1 MINNKK
7 AAQVA
12 STGTAS
18 KTAFNGD
25 HCNASS
31 IPSCRALTADDTQK
45 PSRQNRRL
53 NRTWKNRP
61 KKQLTAAFMPWQSL
75 CTVLNTPTLAVSPPV
90 SHWGFFTSI
99 GFDQWPGS
107 VQLCNSL
114 RVKAASRLT
123 SVFKYLAAPLNKGRL
138 LNDTLGAIMARTKRT
153 RAHSRFTVY
162 NFVRKFTGPALAY
175 RLSFAGRVSA

>member
-1 MINNKK
+1 MTNNKK

-18 KTAFNGD
+18 KTAFNGK
-25 HCNASS
+25 HCSASGVLS
-31 IPSCRALTADDTQK
+31 SQQTYADDTQK

-53 NRTWKNRP
+53 KRTWKNRP

-75 CTVLNTPTLAVSPPV
+75 CTVLNTPHVAVSAPV
-90 SHWGFFTSI
+90 SLSGFFTSI

-107 VQLCNSL
+107 AQLCNSL
-114 RVKAASRLT
+114 RVKAASRLHA
-123 SVFKYLAAPLNKGRL
+123 VLKYPAAPQQGGHFN
-138 LNDTLGAIMARTKRT
+138 NHVGAIMAKQKRT

-162 NFVRKFTGPALAY
+162 NFIRKFTGPALAY
-175 RLSFAGRVSA
+175 RLSFVGRAA

>member
-1 MINNKK
+1 MIKNKR
-7 AAQVA
+7 AMQVA
-12 STGTAS
+12 STGTAQN
-18 KTAFNGD
+18 TAIND
-25 HCNASS
+25 NHCNAYS
-31 IPSCRALTADDTQK
+31 IPSCRALAADDTQK

-53 NRTWKNRP
+53 KRTWKNRP

-75 CTVLNTPTLAVSPPV
+75 CTVLNTPPLAVSAPV
-90 SHWGFFTSI
+90 SHSGFFTSI

-114 RVKAASRLT
+114 RVKAASGLMA
-123 SVFKYLAAPLNKGRL
+123 VFKYLAAPLNKGRL
-138 LNDTLGAIMARTKRT
+138 LNEPLGAIMAKQKRT

-175 RLSFAGRVSA
+175 RLSFAGRAA

>member
-1 MINNKK
+1 MTNNKK

-12 STGTAS
+12 STGAAS

-25 HCNASS
+25 HCNVSS

-45 PSRQNRRL
+45 PSRQNRRQK
-53 NRTWKNRP
+53 RTWKNRP

-107 VQLCNSL
+107 AQLCNSL

-123 SVFKYLAAPLNKGRL
+123 SVLKYLAAPQQGDSFNV
-138 LNDTLGAIMARTKRT
+138 TLGAIMARTKRT

-162 NFVRKFTGPALAY
+162 NFIRKFTGPALAY

>member
-1 MINNKK
+1 MTNNKK

-18 KTAFNGD
+18 KTAFNGK
-25 HCNASS
+25 HCSASGVLS
-31 IPSCRALTADDTQK
+31 SQQTYADDTQK

-53 NRTWKNRP
+53 KRTWKNRP

-75 CTVLNTPTLAVSPPV
+75 GTVLNTPTLAVSPPV

-107 VQLCNSL
+107 AQLCNSL
-114 RVKAASRLT
+114 RVKAASRLHA
-123 SVFKYLAAPLNKGRL
+123 VLKYPAAPQQGDSFNV
-138 LNDTLGAIMARTKRT
+138 TLGAIMAKQKRT

-162 NFVRKFTGPALAY
+162 TFIRKFTGPALAY
-175 RLSFAGRVSA
+175 RLSFAGRAA

>member
-1 MINNKK
+1 MTNNKK

-25 HCNASS
+25 HCSASRVLS
-31 IPSCRALTADDTQK
+31 FQRSYADDTQK
-45 PSRQNRRL
+45 PSRQNRRQK
-53 NRTWKNRP
+53 RGWKNRP

-75 CTVLNTPTLAVSPPV
+75 CTVLNTPPLAVSAPV
-90 SHWGFFTSI
+90 SHSGFFTSI

-114 RVKAASRLT
+114 RVKAASGLMA
-123 SVFKYLAAPLNKGRL
+123 VFKYLAAPLNKGRL
-138 LNDTLGAIMARTKRT
+138 LNEPLGAIMAKQKRT

-175 RLSFAGRVSA
+175 RLSFAGRAA

>member
-1 MINNKK
+1 MINNNKK
-7 AAQVA
+7 AARLDA
-12 STGTAS
+12 GTAQN
-18 KTAFNGD
+18 TAFNGN

-31 IPSCRALTADDTQK
+31 IPSCRALAADDTQK

-53 NRTWKNRP
+53 KRTWKNRP

-75 CTVLNTPTLAVSPPV
+75 CTVLNTPPLAVSAPV
-90 SHWGFFTSI
+90 SHSGFFTSI

-114 RVKAASRLT
+114 RVKAASGLMA
-123 SVFKYLAAPLNKGRL
+123 VFKYLAAPLNKGRL
-138 LNDTLGAIMARTKRT
+138 LNEPLGAIMAKQKRT

-162 NFVRKFTGPALAY
+162 NFIRKFTGPVVAY
-175 RLSFAGRVSA
+175 RLSFAGRAA